1 MCFLFVCLV
10 FVFSISVR
18 TLQGDFSNMKASCN
32 VVYLLNS
39 LREYDE
45 DSASLHFYVGKN
57 IVSRKAPLDL
67 YCNKRHI

>member
-1 MCFLFVCLV
+1 
-10 FVFSISVR
+10 
-18 TLQGDFSNMKASCN
+18 MKASCN